1 MRTIID
7 LPEPQIEVLDRYRKS
22 RKISRAEAI
31 RRAVAAF
38 LPTGDED
45 TPNFHNHPAFGSSR
59 DFCKEDPQKLV
70 RRLRDEW
77 E

>member
-7 LPEPQIEVLDRYRKS
+7 LPEHQLRALDDYRKS

-31 RRAVAAF
+31 RQAVSTF
-38 LPTGDED
+38 LPAAAGGARDYHTD
-45 TPNFHNHPAFGSSR
+45 PAFGSSR
-59 DFCKEDPQKLV
+59 GLRKKDPVKFV